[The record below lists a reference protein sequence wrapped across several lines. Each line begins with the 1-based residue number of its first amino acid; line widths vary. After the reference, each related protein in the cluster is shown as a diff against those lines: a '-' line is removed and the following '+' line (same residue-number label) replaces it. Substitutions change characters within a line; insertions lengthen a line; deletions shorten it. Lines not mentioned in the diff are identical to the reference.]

1 MFGGILGRGFAP
13 KGKPLIKLT
22 KNRIDVLRRKRTA
35 TIRFLKSDLADLISN
50 GLDVNAYSRAGGLL
64 DELRHLWNIDFV
76 ESTCDFVYKQLST
89 MQKTEECPEDCR
101 EAVASLMFAAS
112 GFSELPELRELRQMF
127 HEKYGDSLSVFVNQE
142 LVESMSSKPFS
153 LEKKVK
159 LMEDVASEF
168 AIRWD
173 SKAFEKRILRQN
185 GSSVKETPKNSYDK
199 HKPVDGRM
207 ALPPE
212 RKKDVAS
219 ERKDPL
225 FRPDNYQNGLR
236 EHQHGVTSKDKSD
249 DVRHASRSE
258 SKDDKA
264 ERNEFHLQPKHKSSR
279 GRPQPIFNEGDT
291 IVMKIKRENL
301 AQGIVHQN
309 GEAGAAK
316 KTEVTEKP
324 KRSNTK
330 TEDKLVIGFK
340 QESFLKAF
348 KHENDEDHVPQKV
361 EDNLSMPPKP
371 RSKRTVRK
379 DQESRRENTVPVGDG
394 TDDLSGGNVNVRG
407 YDPARK
413 LEERETER
421 MMKAPAPVPKS
432 LPPPP
437 YVKSSG
443 KAKNEKPEASA
454 NPKARFDG
462 EERNRPD
469 IDKKASEAG
478 QHQVNAID
486 DQSQKRRSSRRKHI
500 KQSGDDDDDDDDTRT
515 NRRREHS
522 RKGLQVLI
530 DEDEKDSE
538 EKMMDKL
545 LMHYSKKPSSYEE
558 SKSRRSHHRKAEGEE
573 ESHHP
578 TRSISLPSEQMA
590 GPSESAKTFARASSL
605 QPERSEAKHVHPKLP
620 NYEDLA
626 ARLAE
631 LKGR

>member
-1 MFGGILGRGFAP
+1 MFDGILGRGFAP

-35 TIRFLKSDLADLISN
+35 AIKFLKGDFADLISN
-50 GLDVNAYSRAGGLL
+50 GRDVNAYTRAGGLL
-64 DELRHLWNIDFV
+64 DELRHLWNLDFV

-89 MQKTEECPEDCR
+89 MQKMEECPDDCR
-101 EAVASLMFAAS
+101 EAVSSLMFAAS

-127 HEKYGDSLSVFVNQE
+127 HEKYGDSLGVFVNQE
-142 LVESMSSKPFS
+142 LVENMSPKPFS

-173 SKAFEKRILRQN
+173 SKAFEKRMLRN
-185 GSSVKETPKNSYDK
+185 DGSSVKETPKSTYDK
-199 HKPVDGRM
+199 HNPVDGRM

-219 ERKDPL
+219 ERRD
-225 FRPDNYQNGLR
+225 RPYNHQNGLR
-236 EHQHGVTSKDKSD
+236 EHQHGKDKSD
-249 DVRHASRSE
+249 DVRQASRSE

-301 AQGIVHQN
+301 VQGIGHQN
-309 GEAGAAK
+309 GEAAAPK

-324 KRSNTK
+324 KRSSTK
-330 TEDKLVIGFK
+330 TDDKLVLGFK
-340 QESFLKAF
+340 QESFFKGC
-348 KHENDEDHVPQKV
+348 KHENGEEHPPQKV

-371 RSKRTVRK
+371 RSRRTTVRK
-379 DQESRRENTVPVGDG
+379 DQGSTVPVGDG
-394 TDDLSGGNVNVRG
+394 TERDSSGGNINGRGDG

-413 LEERETER
+413 FEERETER
-421 MMKAPAPVPKS
+421 MMKSPPLYKS

-437 YVKSSG
+437 YVKPNG
-443 KAKNEKPEASA
+443 KAKAEKPEASA
-454 NPKARFDG
+454 NSKARFDG
-462 EERNRPD
+462 EEGKCRD
-469 IDKKASEAG
+469 IDKNVSEAG
-478 QHQVNAID
+478 QHQLNDID
-486 DQSQKRRSSRRKHI
+486 DQSLKQRSSRRKHSI
-500 KQSGDDDDDDDDTRT
+500 QSGDGDDTRSS
-515 NRRREHS
+515 RRREHS

-530 DEDEKDSE
+530 DDDEKDSE

-545 LMHYSKKPSSYEE
+545 LMHYSKKPSSYEKNNGE
-558 SKSRRSHHRKAEGEE
+558 SKSRRSHHRKPEDEE
-573 ESHHP
+573 IHHP
-578 TRSISLPSEQMA
+578 ARSRSLPSEQMA
-590 GPSESAKTFARASSL
+590 GPSEPTKTFARAASF

-620 NYEDLA
+620 DYEDLA
-626 ARLAE
+626 ARFAE

>member
-1 MFGGILGRGFAP
+1 MFDGILGRGFAP

-35 TIRFLKSDLADLISN
+35 TIKFLEILLILSLTAVTSMLIPGYVIASLN
-50 GLDVNAYSRAGGLL
+50 L
-64 DELRHLWNIDFV
+64 DFV

-89 MQKTEECPEDCR
+89 MQKMEECPEDCR
-101 EAVASLMFAAS
+101 EAVSSLMFA
-112 GFSELPELRELRQMF
+112 LRQMF
-127 HEKYGDSLSVFVNQE
+127 HEKYGDSLGVFVNQE
-142 LVESMSSKPFS
+142 LVENMSSKPFS

-173 SKAFEKRILRQN
+173 SKAFEKRMLRNN
-185 GSSVKETPKNSYDK
+185 GGSVKEPPKSTYDK
-199 HKPVDGRM
+199 HRPVDVNM
-207 ALPPE
+207 ALP
-212 RKKDVAS
+212 S
-219 ERKDPL
+219 ERK
-225 FRPDNYQNGLR
+225 RMLR
-236 EHQHGVTSKDKSD
+236 QKEEILCFDLTIIRMD
-249 DVRHASRSE
+249 DRAGR
-258 SKDDKA
+258 K
-264 ERNEFHLQPKHKSSR
+264 EFHLQPKPKSSR

-301 AQGIVHQN
+301 VQGIGHQN
-309 GEAGAAK
+309 GEAAAPK
-316 KTEVTEKP
+316 KTEVAEKP
-324 KRSNTK
+324 KRSSTK
-330 TEDKLVIGFK
+330 TEDKLVLGFK
-340 QESFLKAF
+340 QESFFKGS
-348 KHENDEDHVPQKV
+348 KHENGEEHAPQKV

-379 DQESRRENTVPVGDG
+379 DHERRENTVPVREGTEKDSSAGNIKGGGDG
-394 TDDLSGGNVNVRG
+394 
-407 YDPARK
+407 YDTARK
-413 LEERETER
+413 FEERETER
-421 MMKAPAPVPKS
+421 MMKS

-437 YVKSSG
+437 YVKPSG
-443 KAKNEKPEASA
+443 KAKIEKPEASS

-462 EERNRPD
+462 EERNNPD

-478 QHQVNAID
+478 QHQVNDID
-486 DQSQKRRSSRRKHI
+486 DQSLKRRSSRRKHI
-500 KQSGDDDDDDDDTRT
+500 VQTGDGDDTRSS
-515 NRRREHS
+515 RRREHS
-522 RKGLQVLI
+522 RKGLQVLV

-573 ESHHP
+573 IHHP
-578 TRSISLPSEQMA
+578 ARSVSLPSEQFA
-590 GPSESAKTFARASSL
+590 GPSEPTKTFARASSF
-605 QPERSEAKHVHPKLP
+605 QPERSSEAKHVHPKLP

>member
-1 MFGGILGRGFAP
+1 MFDGILGRGFAP

-35 TIRFLKSDLADLISN
+35 TIKFLKGDFADLISN
-50 GLDVNAYSRAGGLL
+50 GRDVNAYTRAGGLL
-64 DELRHLWNIDFV
+64 DELRHLWNLDFV

-89 MQKTEECPEDCR
+89 MQKMEECPEDCR
-101 EAVASLMFAAS
+101 EAVSSLMFAAS

-127 HEKYGDSLSVFVNQE
+127 HEKYGDSLGVFVNQE
-142 LVESMSSKPFS
+142 LVENMSSKPFS

-173 SKAFEKRILRQN
+173 SKAFEKRMLRNN
-185 GSSVKETPKNSYDK
+185 GGSVKEPPKSTYDK
-199 HKPVDGRM
+199 HRPVDVNM
-207 ALPPE
+207 ALPSE

-219 ERKDPL
+219 ERRDPL
-225 FRPDNYQNGLR
+225 FRPDHYQNGHR
-236 EHQHGVTSKDKSD
+236 EHQHGLTSRDKSD

-264 ERNEFHLQPKHKSSR
+264 ERKEFHLQPKPKSSR

-301 AQGIVHQN
+301 VQGIGHQN
-309 GEAGAAK
+309 GEAAAPK
-316 KTEVTEKP
+316 KTEVAEKP
-324 KRSNTK
+324 KRSSTK
-330 TEDKLVIGFK
+330 TEDKLVLGFK
-340 QESFLKAF
+340 QESFFKGS
-348 KHENDEDHVPQKV
+348 KHENGEEHAPEV

-379 DQESRRENTVPVGDG
+379 DQESRENTVPVRDG
-394 TDDLSGGNVNVRG
+394 TEKDSSVVNVNGRGDG

-413 LEERETER
+413 FEGRETER
-421 MMKAPAPVPKS
+421 MMKAPLHKS

-437 YVKSSG
+437 YVKPSG
-443 KAKNEKPEASA
+443 KAKIEKPEASS

-462 EERNRPD
+462 EERNNPD

-478 QHQVNAID
+478 QHQVNDID
-486 DQSQKRRSSRRKHI
+486 DQSLKRRSSRKKHI
-500 KQSGDDDDDDDDTRT
+500 IQSGDGDDTRSS
-515 NRRREHS
+515 RRREHS
-522 RKGLQVLI
+522 KKGLQVLI
-530 DEDEKDSE
+530 DDDEKDTE

-545 LMHYSKKPSSYEE
+545 LMHYSKKPSSYEKTIEE

-573 ESHHP
+573 IHHP
-578 TRSISLPSEQMA
+578 ARSVSLPSEQFA
-590 GPSESAKTFARASSL
+590 GPSEPTKTFARASSF
-605 QPERSEAKHVHPKLP
+605 QPERSSEAKHVHPKLP

>member
-1 MFGGILGRGFAP
+1 MFDGILGRGFAP

-35 TIRFLKSDLADLISN
+35 TIKFLKGDFADLISN
-50 GLDVNAYSRAGGLL
+50 SRDVNAYTRAGGLL
-64 DELRHLWNIDFV
+64 DELRHLWNLDFV

-89 MQKTEECPEDCR
+89 MQKMEECPEDCR
-101 EAVASLMFAAS
+101 EAVSSLMFAAA

-142 LVESMSSKPFS
+142 LVENMTSKPFS

-159 LMEDVASEF
+159 LMEDVASEY

-185 GSSVKETPKNSYDK
+185 GSSVKDTTHEK
-199 HKPVDGRM
+199 HKSLDGSV
-207 ALPPE
+207 ALPSE

-219 ERKDPL
+219 ERRDPF

-236 EHQHGVTSKDKSD
+236 EHQRGLASKNKSD

-264 ERNEFHLQPKHKSSR
+264 ERNEFHLQPNHKSSR

-301 AQGIVHQN
+301 VQGIGHQN
-309 GEAGAAK
+309 GEAVAAPK
-316 KTEVTEKP
+316 KTEVTEKH
-324 KRSNTK
+324 KRSSTK
-330 TEDKLVIGFK
+330 TEDKLVLGFK
-340 QESFLKAF
+340 QESFFKGY
-348 KHENDEDHVPQKV
+348 KHENGEEHAPQKV

-371 RSKRTVRK
+371 RSKRTPSIDSVRRHRS
-379 DQESRRENTVPVGDG
+379 DHERRENTVPVREGTEKDSSAGNIKVGGD
-394 TDDLSGGNVNVRG
+394 G

-413 LEERETER
+413 FEEREAER
-421 MMKAPAPVPKS
+421 MMKS

-437 YVKSSG
+437 YVKPSG
-443 KAKNEKPEASA
+443 KAKIEKPEASA
-454 NPKARFDG
+454 YPKARFDG
-462 EERNRPD
+462 EEGNCPD
-469 IDKKASEAG
+469 IDKKVSEAG
-478 QHQVNAID
+478 QHQVNDVD
-486 DQSQKRRSSRRKHI
+486 DQSLKRRSSRRKHI
-500 KQSGDDDDDDDDTRT
+500 IQSNDGDDDTRSS
-515 NRRREHS
+515 RRREHS
-522 RKGLQVLI
+522 RKGLQVLV

-558 SKSRRSHHRKAEGEE
+558 SKSRRSHRRKAEGEE
-573 ESHHP
+573 IHHP
-578 TRSISLPSEQMA
+578 ARSLSLPSEQFA
-590 GPSESAKTFARASSL
+590 GPSEPAKTFARAASF

-620 NYEDLA
+620 DYEDLA
-626 ARLAE
+626 ARFAE